1 MLLRCVIGT
10 KNLFEK
16 LINRV
21 VIYLQLQTH
30 QQLVDAERDELSSK
44 LAKLTKFINSDRFT
58 KIVTNERERIK
69 LILQESIMQDYWNVL
84 IYRIT
89 TFK

>member
-1 MLLRCVIGT
+1 MCNRD

-21 VIYLQLQTH
+21 VIYMQLQTH

-58 KIVTNERERIK
+58 KIVTNERERERIK
-69 LILQESIMQDYWNVL
+69 LILHESIMQDYWNVL

>member
-1 MLLRCVIGT
+1 MLIKGLLER
-10 KNLFEK
+10 
-16 LINRV
+16 LINRM
-21 VIYLQLQTH
+21 VIYMQPQPH

-44 LAKLTKFINSDRFT
+44 LEKLAEFINSDRFK
-58 KIVTNERERIK
+58 KIVTDERDRERIK
-69 LILQESIMQDYWNVL
+69 LILAESMMQDYWNVL